1 MEDLASRL
9 SEGDLERVTAGMERL
24 QQLGLRASQQDE
36 VYRLQELV
44 DDFDFMT
51 AAEHVANMQVN
62 LTKRG
67 PS

>member
-1 MEDLASRL
+1 
-9 SEGDLERVTAGMERL
+9 MERL

-67 PS
+67 RPKYYCPSLHDGRKGRTHV

>member
-1 MEDLASRL
+1 
-9 SEGDLERVTAGMERL
+9 MERL